1 MATQFYR
8 TLDDIVKLKQE
19 NQQRLGDRI
28 AEINETTNDS
38 SYEDELAAL
47 KTNLKQIGATNSSNQ
62 SIEDTW
68 IDKSRRQEFIKEHNI
83 KSGSQRWFR
92 VMYARP
98 DLTGEDPFGE

>member
-19 NQQRLGDRI
+19 NQQQLGDKVV
-28 AEINETTNDS
+28 EINETVDDS
-38 SYEDELAAL
+38 SYEDQLSAL
-47 KTNLKQIGATNSSNQ
+47 KANLKQIGVTNSDG
-62 SIEDTW
+62 SIEDRW
-68 IDKSRRQEFIKEHNI
+68 NDRSRRQEFIKEHNI
-83 KSGSQRWFR
+83 KPGSPRWFR